1 MNTFEVGGSKVRVDQ
16 QQRNRNE
23 TKIKNHEIHFRFEI
37 RSEFA
42 KSAADERKLN
52 RRDKGRASAASAA
65 SASLSMGNLF
75 QSNTKLMIKNGCLA
89 NLSHLLDA
97 MTL

>member
-52 RRDKGRASAASAA
+52 RRDKGRASASAASAA
-65 SASLSMGNLF
+65 SASLSMGDFF

-89 NLSHLLDA
+89 N
-97 MTL
+97 